1 MSYITIRVR
10 NEGRLTD
17 YLLFHADY
25 INEAWLAEV
34 REDETTRIVR
44 EFACH
49 DLMNCIDEIVLC
61 ADHLGRVTDVFGNDS
76 EPAVVQALREKL
88 LYPEPDTAAVIRMPL
103 SLSLQ
108 PGPSLWDR
116 LTRALPDLGM
126 AG

>member
-1 MSYITIRVR
+1 MSYITIRVK

-25 INEAWLAEV
+25 LNEAWLAEV
-34 REDETTRIVR
+34 REDDTTRIVR

-61 ADHLGRVTDVFGNDS
+61 ADHLGIVTDVFGNDS

-88 LYPEPDTAAVIRMPL
+88 LCPEPETAVLRMPL
-103 SLSLQ
+103 SLSLN
-108 PGPSLWDR
+108 PVPSFWNR
-116 LTRALPDLGM
+116 FTRALPDLGL